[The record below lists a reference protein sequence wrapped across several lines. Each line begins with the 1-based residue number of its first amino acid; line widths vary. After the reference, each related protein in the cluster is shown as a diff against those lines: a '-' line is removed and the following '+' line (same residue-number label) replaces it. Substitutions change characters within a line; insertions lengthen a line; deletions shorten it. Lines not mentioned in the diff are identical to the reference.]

1 MRQQGRQTTIQQ
13 QPLQQQPL
21 QQQHNGFGQNTYQHQ
36 SYPMFGGT
44 CSQLSSIAQQKQPE
58 QEDIFDEEAF
68 ERAFEAAKSEMEQA
82 QEQERQRN
90 AQHSSN
96 GGHTLMD
103 YQTQLERLEQQ
114 QEGEE
119 KQQAD
124 VELGNDVLI
133 NESAEHLMRSDY
145 LVAQERI
152 GSDRILSKD
161 QDQRAEKAPH
171 DESDDLAR
179 TAGQLLDNVKH
190 DQSQKFQESNFLALM
205 RQLRDR
211 EVRVEGDKMVDVSTF
226 SWPTSLKHY
235 HPGPAEMIT
244 CRVLGCERVD
254 G

>member
-1 MRQQGRQTTIQQ
+1 MRQQGRQTTI
-13 QPLQQQPL
+13 QQQPL
-21 QQQHNGFGQNTYQHQ
+21 QQQHNGFGQNTYQHL
-36 SYPMFGGT
+36 SYPMFDGT
-44 CSQLSSIAQQKQPE
+44 SSQLSSIAQQKQPE
-58 QEDIFDEEAF
+58 QEDTFDEEAF

-82 QEQERQRN
+82 QEQERLDN
-90 AQHSSN
+90 TQHNSN
-96 GGHTLMD
+96 GGHTLMA

-114 QEGEE
+114 QEEGE
-119 KQQAD
+119 KQQAN

-133 NESAEHLMRSDY
+133 NESAEHLMRSNH
-145 LVAQERI
+145 LVEQERI
-152 GSDRILSKD
+152 GSDRILYKD
-161 QDQRAEKAPH
+161 QDQRAEQAPH

-226 SWPTSLKHY
+226 SWPTGLKHY